1 MMKCSNCGN
10 TTLPPGFPFCP
21 LCGSRLAPDQIN
33 SLKEKEI
40 IPAVTS
46 EHPKGD
52 GTEGKHYTGESLQQN
67 GTDTETN
74 QNESSLSQQL
84 GPMQVPNN
92 HSANSPVQQ
101 EEAAAEESPGLS
113 SESNQEETPATTDP
127 DNRDLVKADEKGTG
141 FMERSSA
148 AITNTPEKAET
159 GERQRED
166 IASEQKVDKEV
177 DKEGKGQEEE
187 GSPTRNQ
194 SSIPPKQQQVT
205 LDAGVTVVFHVL
217 VSSVFEMTD
226 RHLSIRAS
234 GVEFGDF
241 SRSCVDLCAVDRPC
255 KQKEKDYLQLFRGQL
270 TLTPDQ
276 ARKGTSYK
284 YVVTNG
290 GNLYWE
296 NLTEFLSRHRSYAV
310 VTRALKI
317 PNDHIQPGVT
327 WSQFDGVAFFHD
339 KNSYLKVIDKKD
351 EYNTM
356 ALLYF
361 LPKWK
366 GFLVNDTA
374 ELMNAT
380 EALTRQDHVVEC
392 VSNVW
397 LQEYPQPPRRKPTNL
412 KVQKV
417 FVDRLRPKLA
427 ANIAIL
433 TECEFGSKDYV
444 PALVSSLAIIVV
456 FKKYYIFLKREEG
469 ASLLR
474 CLSFKANIQKELR
487 SVGEV
492 VLAEFSPELRKVAA
506 KAIESLC
513 EQFTKSTTAKN
524 DLKWLLALLMSTP
537 EQKSST
543 FTKNEDPSSRKREIQ
558 GDGQNQQRLP
568 LYRDE
573 QGNLLSKQTQRSI
586 QPGQSYSV
594 IVRGPAELDVD
605 ADQRGSY
612 GGVNDTEKNVMQ
624 SKKSLDQDQV
634 TPANQKQKGSE
645 KEANKKADGAWT
657 GNNHPFTPSGQSTSS
672 ENVTAGGTRNT
683 QTQGKKYLK
692 TMAKSGAEGKELV
705 VRDPPKDSGN
715 TRDGK
720 EGAKGAAN
728 TLKQVEPEDGVTVI
742 FHVVLASNLNMEEG
756 HLHIQAEGEDLGN
769 FKINCVDMK
778 VVRGD
783 KGKDKKKP
791 TRFQGQF
798 TLTID
803 RARKG
808 TKYKYVIIKKKDV
821 LWEELIEFQPSNG
834 GVIVDRFLYVPD
846 KYLKRGATWHQFD
859 GVSYIYTEK
868 GWWDTFKGWFRS
880 EQTAQN
886 RTTALLA
893 YLPKWRGFVVSG
905 CEKEMK
911 ATEAIVELDKVVNCL
926 TNVWIQFSRCKPES
940 RKPPD
945 FNIDKVLMDHLE
957 PKMKENAAIS
967 AQSDVQLEVRA
978 SALVSSVAIVLI
990 CQQYKIALR
999 RELELSLLRCL
1010 SLAADPAR
1018 QICTVYEAV
1027 LENFSEGLRER
1038 AAKGIEELCN
1048 RIMAEKRSEADVWL
1062 LALPLLHFLRG
1073 DSKPFEKLGIEGSHK
1088 KLDWFGGQ
1096 GLKIKEFR
1104 RSAENLNLPALLSR
1118 LGSAFKIDLLLKRT
1132 FLFAIPV
1139 WDLNKIVASKLF
1151 QISDIL
1157 VALVTHCSRERV
1169 PSDKWEGVFQ
1179 CIRLMTIQFNSEI
1192 ECTELKEVEFSVSL
1206 CLQLV
1211 EVFLKELNICDHV
1224 DMICHT
1230 IKLLFQCIRKQRRL
1244 FEEKLDQEKGQL
1256 DERKTIDRLLSSLR
1270 DRLSRDLYHTMS
1282 SSPKSEHLARELSL
1296 WSELLWVTDE
1306 NQGFPAYRQFLIDS
1320 LLRRARRLEG
1330 TYLVEIFCEVDMD
1343 AYERAVGESFSNLA
1357 CEAVEK
1363 ITSSARRG
1371 DDIRIFN
1378 HLSNSKA
1385 GKSGQLLSMFL
1396 TNSWPKDGERSDTC
1410 GLDPLRVEFLL
1421 TWKPMIGY
1429 LKFTNNPKI
1438 LGDESG
1444 RGGILSDECK
1454 ETLFLAKS
1462 LLDAL
1467 VRIISDGSVT
1477 FEVLLLLQ
1485 RHKETFLELVKT
1497 SVAEIKDAKLSL
1509 AHRLEEIH
1517 KFFEVKE
1524 NLGTF
1529 IGMCDVIQPVDS
1541 TNLKDKVPQDVSSF
1555 QIRDLCK
1562 RKDDNQIEVT
1572 FFKIPPA
1579 LKEVLS
1585 ALVRVQESLTFQ
1597 ALWKK
1602 YGNKAQ
1608 TARKNDDTRK
1618 RQLSISDVVVNVW
1631 KPAITSW
1638 TQNVASVKDGTIS
1651 LGDVEK
1657 LFDDYRNRRKEL
1669 ERELSCMLNVNTD
1682 QAISN
1687 ARELKK
1693 TVGERLAQI
1702 QRYQQLH
1709 QYASAA
1715 DTIWEFKEAMGFT
1728 GDFKVVEDLRNQLSV
1743 EFKQKPLNSV
1753 GESFSKAGQ
1762 ALQDLDVDK
1771 AQCFKAVVDSKRLVE
1786 WLRSTIKST
1795 QELKVLVDLA
1805 LISAGE
1811 SDMETDRISSLHT
1824 SCLGFAPLIF
1834 DLKESEEQGVSF
1846 DQLMKA
1852 CDPVWKAVETDQ
1864 MLPKKLYDTSR
1875 HLEWLKTVKESHG
1888 SVAMTSLAQAKI
1900 INSSGVYV
1908 VGHLDNENCPL
1919 PEQGKR
1925 LSIKDVIQLTVPL
1938 KDGSEKEQRKTYSI
1952 DELKDLQS
1960 KLMLI
1965 AGKAEKGKDDVEQFV
1980 RNLEGV
1986 MRLANA
1992 YIDLF
1997 EAGYIHRM
2005 DWNQEFHCSKDQ
2017 VAGESIAEELEEES
2031 SFMETCYM
2039 NWKNKVSDARKE
2051 YRELNYFT
2059 TQQLMILRKE
2069 IAKVCHSNDL
2079 AMSDIQVL
2087 TLLESVRPNLTSEQ
2101 LKSAIE
2107 RAFKDT
2113 DMLENARGT
2122 APLPSFTHA
2131 LSRCEMVTRKSVFDN
2146 NSDTSTSSSTAF
2158 SVCQVQT
2165 VSLKKP
2171 KPRETSKIQKFLN
2184 AAADDGYSEQIA
2196 VAALASLGDDAEE
2209 DDLLLWCLEEADEAD
2224 IEALYEEAKQN
2235 PVIAREIFA
2244 NELESVEQEMLAED
2258 QGENESEPDMV
2269 PISSFLAETNIDEQ
2283 EVSGDEDNEAEI
2295 SQYLTLTQ
2303 LGNILRELS
2312 VLGSEAVA
2320 RNFPAFLKRGRP
2332 NLMLVPKDD
2341 ILATVLALYMHDKKQ
2356 PLPSHEEVLLCTP
2369 NTTTE
2374 EIELLWRRATGD
2386 VEGRFYCLVHAD
2398 VLDFSVSK
2406 QAVEMLSVVT
2416 QGLAGKDGEHY
2427 GLVVICSSEYEDRAH
2442 VVAALDQ
2449 YRVAAPPCPSPEDL
2463 KSYLKHQFQATPSQY
2478 GYIGSSRI
2486 NWTTAGSLDPE
2497 RLCVRVVSSHRGGL
2511 GKTLFVRRL
2520 TEQLPNLVNNDM
2532 VMTNLRRQDSK
2543 TFLHVTVPLHGNST
2557 DSSMLVDALL
2567 PHAVKANV
2575 PLSRIFHLDV
2585 SPSMRRGLDTLIFN
2599 LLVLGYLCDKMGR
2612 VWRRRSTDMYVI
2624 EITTVAPLPMG
2635 FTREEEAQSQGRQAG
2650 KSTMSKRPFYDLLP
2664 NIECQTPRTV
2674 LCRLADTQDKK
2685 DCNPLFD
2692 VKEFRNA
2699 PFQRV
2704 YQYLKLSSEGKGLD
2718 KFTFS
2723 PADVDEDQRT
2733 CLVLLLRNCGIPDPS
2748 WSEIRHFV
2756 SFLNSQ
2762 LRDCEQSFYCDMQ
2775 LMRAILAGPN
2785 VLNLEGFRSFVVRF
2799 MIQMSRDFATPSLT
2813 EENTVFYTEDNAE
2826 LERKEIEQFQ
2836 LRRRWESSPHPYL
2849 FFNQDHITMTFL
2861 GFFINSAGD
2870 LVDPQTSKTLE
2881 KGLMSKPLRN
2891 GLQAQGVDF
2900 ATNMETSRKED
2911 KINQLCSVMG
2921 VNWLYDPDRAYEL
2934 TTDNVKKILAIHMRF
2949 RCNIPVIVMGETGC
2963 GKTRLIRYMCGL
2975 QAGPEGPRNMLLV
2988 KVHGGTTY
2996 EDIKH
3001 KVNQAEDMARANQ
3014 DKNIDTVLFFDE
3026 ANTTEALTMIKEV
3039 MVDRRINGRPIGQG
3053 LERLQFIAACN
3064 PYRRHTDEMIHKLES
3079 AGLGYHV
3086 KADES
3091 EDRLGHIPL
3100 RHLVYRVHALPGSM
3114 RPLIWDFGQLKPD
3127 VEILYTNQIVSRYIL
3142 HESQLAGDSST
3153 VKAVAEVL
3161 AASQKYM
3168 RDQSDE
3174 CSFVSLRD
3182 VERAMQVMVWFYK
3195 HVDALA
3201 RLMRKVTAEQR
3212 TEEDFDVD
3220 EDYEEEEDK
3229 ITPLTRALVLA
3240 IGVCYHAKLQ
3250 ERREQY
3256 RIVVARSFKAPCLLP
3271 GGHKQIL
3278 REISSCQKAVLNELE
3293 LGPNIARNTALSEN
3307 VFMMV
3312 VCIELRI
3319 PLFVVGK
3326 PGSSK
3331 SLAKTVVA
3339 DNMQGD
3345 AARSPLFKT
3354 FKQVH
3359 MASYQCSPLST
3370 PEGIVATFK
3379 QCSKLQEG
3387 KNPDKFVSVVVLD
3400 EVGLAEDSPL
3410 MPLKT
3415 LHPLLED
3422 GVTSADDV
3430 IETDEKPQR
3439 VAFIG
3444 ISNWA
3449 LDPAKMNRG
3458 IMLSRGVPSKGEL
3471 IDSAMGICSTDEVV
3485 KALISSLISPL
3496 AAGYAQLYKEQK
3508 NFTTLKNC
3516 GKEEFFGLRDF
3527 YSLIKMVYAIAAKS
3541 QQRPR
3546 WHELEHAIK
3555 RNFGGLIEGDPV
3567 EIFKRFYTEKDDE
3580 YVVETSTTIRLI
3592 EASLGREDVADRA
3605 NFSENRY
3612 LLILTENYA
3621 ALPIMQQHLLRAAD
3635 DAVVIFGSSFPND
3648 QEYTQICRNINRI
3661 KVCMETG
3668 RTVILLNLESLYESL
3683 YDALNQYYVYFGGQK
3698 YVDLGLGTHRVKCR
3712 VDDGFKLIVIAE
3724 KDVVYNNFPI
3734 PLINRLEKH
3743 FLVTLTS
3750 LTSDQKDLVQKM
3762 RTWVAEFAEVSGEGR
3777 CGRDFSIGDAFV
3789 GFHED
3794 TIPSIVMQ
3802 VCNDIEGEDH
3812 SAASDDTED
3821 TWEMNVLRRSQ
3832 VMLLEM
3838 ATPDAIA
3845 RLPHTALER
3854 RAPHIW
3860 NAYFKEQQHS
3870 SLAAFMSHVLNLE
3883 DGRLD
3888 EKRKEGLLIQI
3899 TTHSRLLSNNDLGD
3913 VCIQTGFERSTL
3925 DFMTL
3930 QQFQTEQ
3937 QFRDSVRTFFE
3948 HLGGE
3953 CPGILLV
3960 QCDSGDENFNL
3971 IAGARHILL
3980 EERTNAAEMLN
3991 LSSLEAVHIV
4001 LIIQLPRIAGGCR
4014 NFVGFQGGKW
4024 MSAHIDELRPPGKY
4038 TPSIEQLIDRP
4049 ISELFSEG
4057 LNKEDDVVQAATV
4070 AVKLLRSC
4078 VQAAACRVDSETESA
4093 ERSTHRIEL
4102 LLDLLPD
4109 DYQSQEDEE
4118 SFATVVVQRTHH
4130 LLKER
4135 ELTAANPQ
4143 GWLQS
4148 EALSGTGVQ
4157 EWGTFRKALLQ
4168 RVFSVVVPI
4177 LAEIIALADR
4187 DCNLDLVKND
4197 NTWVSRLWLKILAD
4211 RSISELS
4218 YNDMISPGTNSV
4230 RERVQVIG
4238 SGAGGH
4244 RFSSRFPFSFII
4256 KQRVEKLLKDA
4267 SSVTAHSGATLMD
4280 SLRELIGNSQLGPP
4294 LDELRGVNS
4303 AGHQYLMDFV
4313 HMIYKPSND
4322 VEHKL
4327 VYEAILSSAREL
4339 GALEDED
4346 GNESI
4351 DIALVHVAHSRIQ
4364 HRLKC
4369 FEALVKA
4376 YPDLVQRLR
4385 ETLEGNEAEVLLDV
4399 VALNIC
4405 LEALEPSRE
4414 MLLSPDTRRTW
4425 CDRVLCIRP
4434 AVEDMLRKERFG
4446 RVTENCS
4453 NYGERST
4460 VMLGYCRSMWQ
4471 RTGAVRLFVEHVT
4484 LFAEKDEDVNSA
4496 NVLRLWKVLGDET
4509 DFSSL
4514 RSLQA
4519 IEKFLI
4525 DYSED
4530 VKRRTNEE
4538 TASELRR
4545 RCNAFFMELVSIFC
4559 FGDSVSKDLEQEA
4572 ITLLMRYVIGHQS
4585 TQTKDFSPF
4594 PDYAIDPTPVVRS
4607 FLLQQL
4613 LRTSAKL
4620 TKLVKE
4626 HLGVFLQGAR
4636 NLKPEPSHVKEVCFL
4651 CVQCMEDLLI
4661 SRYQAKV
4668 ADSKLTVKLKH
4679 AKKTCEESFTA
4690 LSARD
4695 EDSAE
4700 MSALSLDGVA
4710 KGRYV
4715 LSLVVEF
4722 LYKLFIEGDSSYKD
4736 LDAKREV
4743 LSLLECA
4750 RKLCMGMS
4758 SSTPQLYLLKQL
4770 VRRYGLDCVRTLGE
4784 YEELAWILPAEARH
4798 QEEDVIQDRF
4808 LVHGDHYRAVR
4819 EGLTKTVISGK
4830 IQDTVSAIT
4839 ETGLQGVNKNVL
4851 LLLVMYREITMANV
4865 SPVQTQTLTQ
4875 EVRVKLDDFVRN
4887 GGHLSESA
4895 QPFARELLGNSQG
4908 GQFQKL
4914 QVYNGKTPQEHTLA
4928 EIVIHTAVAL
4938 QCVGTGSLAE
4948 PLFVLMTDPSTM
4960 NNSFLPTMPEDNFH
4974 ECIKAIAETMKGYY
4988 KGEWYE
4994 CGNRDCR
5001 YLYFIGEC
5009 SKPME
5014 KSTCPDCGRVIGGEN
5029 HNFSG
5034 EHQISGREDRTKTGH
5049 ALGEPSSRPTHAEP
5063 QRDMPPIV
5071 CSLLR
5076 IIMHSAMIMGASKNS
5091 QAIAPLITPPCPPQ
5105 SEGNFL
5111 WQHLQRDLDVLGR
5124 ALGRSVDDAALT
5136 VHLVLARMISRNG
5149 GQTANAHD
5157 MRLRTRESRRSWE
5170 KDFCSEILVPVITNL
5185 DEKLQ
5190 SASKLLMGDERFGK
5204 DPLVRQL
5211 YEFDEHVEDLSQG
5224 VRPMSRSLWKYRQHI
5239 TVEDLSSSFQREVFY
5254 GGKDEFKVLNAFLK
5268 QEHKLRFVQFLP
5280 EVVRLQRLL
5289 MDRFHRRI
5297 DRIDA
5302 ERYTIREFLKDLPKG
5317 SVKEEYT
5324 NLFQSFKTAWN
5335 SCKLFLG
5342 DQGRLRVPQDLC
5354 NTTMDNDC
5362 PIAMVLPS
5370 TTGMGVCS
5378 TSLTFFLVNANNESL
5393 GAYRGATNQDGPLE
5407 RVSVSEVTLSHLIA
5421 YDPERDLLPL
5431 ILAHCNYS
5439 LEVGQETLVHYD
5451 WAALERQLI
5460 DRLLRGRPFVEF
5472 KEERFAFSRD
5482 TRDDAVFTSLTRKIP
5497 QESIS
5502 RVIESQIIVEL
5513 RSSLSDVCDVMS
5525 SLDIAIGF
5533 LASSGGQPERPLK
5546 SYLHDVLKLPKDR
5559 GLKSPTAEQHCSLS
5573 HTLALWRLMALERAK
5588 IKSRNKQEPFEQM
5601 PEVFKEKLSSSE
5613 QASLNRVLRKI
5624 DMDIFLPQLLQI
5636 ILLDVK
5642 KYGETISTMSFEDC
5656 LGLCLANK
5664 DLDQIPGTENIP
5676 YSIKMAHLKAVWN
5689 SAVQLSDDF
5698 HKDRQAV

>member
-2416 QGLAGKDGEHY
+2416 QGLADY